1 MLGFQKN
8 DSIHPNRFWLSQPT
22 WLMKWMLQALPHQRG
37 CLYHA
42 GWIDS
47 YSFAGKILPKTNLC
61 CRFFINRKI
70 LNQTIYI
77 YCTLMHIDAYC
88 HSNLCFGIRG
98 SVSTCFHRT
107 SFAPGTI
114 LVQIWGLNVL
124 SYHRSVLTHLGCE
137 AKHKN
142 NGRQGCNNVAIR
154 STNANT
160 LQTLQS
166 RRRYLHDRCFIRS
179 KVQWTKMLVWPVF

>member
-1 MLGFQKN
+1 MIPYTLTDFDSRNRWNECCKRYHIKGVVCTMQVGLIPTVLLIKSFQKPTYVV
-8 DSIHPNRFWLSQPT
+8 DFSLIEKFWIKQ
-22 WLMKWMLQALPHQRG
+22 
-37 CLYHA
+37 Y
-42 GWIDS
+42 
-47 YSFAGKILPKTNLC
+47 
-61 CRFFINRKI
+61 
-70 LNQTIYI
+70 IYI